1 MSSNLLSLL
10 KESKIVIPP
19 IQRDY
24 AQGRIYGKVPT
35 IRERFLDSI
44 YQVLADE
51 NESVLELDFIYGFT
65 ETDKQGTDEIKI
77 FKPLDGQQRLTT
89 LFLLHWYAA
98 QKEQKMD
105 EAQTLLTRFSYQTR
119 QSSRSFCQNIIEKR
133 KIDWEDTKKVDE
145 NIVNQPWFFSN
156 WKNDPTIQSMLV
168 VLRAIDVKFG
178 SLNNIWEKL
187 SGEKPKVIFHLLSMN
202 DLGLPDDL
210 YIKMNARG
218 KPLTDFEHFKSSFSE
233 ILEEKHA
240 KYFNERI
247 DGEWADLFWNI
258 FKDKDAKDI
267 AKSVDEGFLRFFW
280 YITNIK
286 VNQDKITFESDF
298 WLNRVKAVYKNNPEN
313 VQFLFDCLDLFVGYD
328 KSDKKPFAEIFYVK
342 DEEFSVSKTKLFFGN
357 AQSNLFH
364 KCVENYSAGSLGFA
378 IGEQLLLYAFIQI
391 NLNGYDVPDNF
402 YRLLRNLIE
411 NATDKQ
417 IRNENLGNLYQSI
430 NALIAGERSHEKLLF
445 TSRQLNEEA
454 TKQELIDN
462 NPEFKEI
469 IYRLEDHTLLRGT
482 IGVFIL
488 DDSID
493 KLGRVFLRVF
503 YTNCDYVATNMALL
517 TFGFYPQLSKGFHVF
532 GNKFANWRDILT
544 QSDSREGF
552 ENTKSILNEYL
563 TFRNNNPEMNNA
575 FLIKNY
581 LENTVVE
588 RNFIYYYLKYDSFAF
603 WNGSLTDGYYYWKD
617 FKVQPYEC
625 SMLYRTNFRGRSW
638 SPFLL
643 ELSIRV
649 VGCTLENYDNSLQF
663 SKGNLFL
670 TIEHRNNGFKF
681 SAPQGEEFS
690 LNYLNSLIVNEGLDG
705 EAYLVVKQ
713 DENGIDQ
720 VDRIE
725 ACVDFLNSL
734 ILE

>member
-1 MSSNLLSLL
+1 MSNNLLSLL

-51 NESVLELDFIYGFT
+51 KESVLELDFIYGFT

-105 EAQTLLTRFSYQTR
+105 EAKELLSRFSYQTR
-119 QSSRSFCQNIIEKR
+119 QSSRSFCQKLIEFE
-133 KIDWEDTKKVDE
+133 IDWKDTKKVDE
-145 NIVNQPWFFSN
+145 QIMNQPWFFSN

-168 VLRAIDVKFG
+168 VLRAIEEKFG

-258 FKDKDAKDI
+258 FKDKHAKDI

-280 YITNIK
+280 YITNII
-286 VNQDKITFESDF
+286 VNRNNITFESDF
-298 WLNRVKAVYKNNPEN
+298 WLNRVKAVYKNNLEN
-313 VQFLFDCLDLFVGYD
+313 IQFLFDCLDLFVGYD
-328 KSDKKPFAEIFYVK
+328 KSDKKPFAEIFYVR

-364 KCVENYSAGSLGFA
+364 KCVENYSAGGLGFA

-391 NLNGYDVPDNF
+391 NLNGYNVPDNF
-402 YRLLRNLIE
+402 YRLLRNLLE

-430 NALIAGERSHEKLLF
+430 NALIAGERNHDKLSF
-445 TSRQLNEEA
+445 TSRQLHEE
-454 TKQELIDN
+454 TIKQELINDN
-462 NPEFKEI
+462 LKLKEI
-469 IYRLEDHTLLRGT
+469 IYLLEDHMLLRGT
-482 IGVFIL
+482 VGVFFL
-488 DDSID
+488 DNSID
-493 KLGRVFLRVF
+493 EVGLVFLCVF
-503 YTNCDYVATNMALL
+503 DANCDYVATNKALL
-517 TFGFYPQLSKGFHVF
+517 TFGFYPQLSKGSHVF

-552 ENTKSILNEYL
+552 ENTKSILNKYL
-563 TFRNNNPEMNNA
+563 TFLNKNSETNNA

-581 LENTVVE
+581 LENSVVE
-588 RNFIYYYLKYDSFAF
+588 RNFIYYYLRYDSFTI
-603 WNGSLTDGYYYWKD
+603 WNGSLTDGYYNWKN
-617 FKVQPYEC
+617 FKVQLYDC
-625 SMLYRTNFRGRSW
+625 SMLYKTNFRGRSW

-643 ELSIRV
+643 ELSARV
-649 VGCTLENYDNSLQF
+649 AGCTLENYDDSLQF
-663 SKGNLFL
+663 SNGNLFL
-670 TIEHRNNGFKF
+670 TIENRNNGFKF

-690 LNYLNSLIVNEGLDG
+690 LNYLNSLIESEMLDNK
-705 EAYLVVKQ
+705 AFLVIEQ
-713 DENGIDQ
+713 DENGTDQ

-725 ACVDFLNSL
+725 ACIDFLNSL